1 MTTRTTMLLSLL
13 GLALTATVGGYAHAD
28 AAPSPQPISIYLDG
42 QQLQPETRPLNIGGT
57 VLVPMR
63 GLFEAQGAELS
74 WNNASKTVTAV
85 KGGTALTYT
94 LGSSTALLNGKTTQ
108 LTVPGQLSQG
118 YSMIPLRFVSEALGS
133 EVSWEPA
140 SGSVLISSASAYE
153 TSVTW
158 GVNLRSTPDA
168 GSSAASLGLLPAGS
182 KVHVI
187 REVDALWLEV
197 RTADHMR
204 GYVSSKPKF
213 TDYRSPSLLQK
224 QGEALIASGK
234 KYLNTPYEFGASPDQ
249 TNTFDCSSFVK
260 RVFGDTLGIELP
272 RVSYD
277 QAQEG
282 RKVGLDELRTGDLL
296 FFTARGL
303 DIGHVAI
310 YAGNNR
316 ILHTYSKEQGVH
328 MEDFSSKWKQRFV
341 TARRIL

>member
-108 LTVPGQLSQG
+108 LAVPGQLSQG

-158 GVNLRSTPDA
+158 GSTCAAPRMPGAVRLAWACCPPEARSM
-168 GSSAASLGLLPAGS
+168 SS
-182 KVHVI
+182 
-187 REVDALWLEV
+187 V
-197 RTADHMR
+197 RLM
-204 GYVSSKPKF
+204 
-213 TDYRSPSLLQK
+213 PSGWRCGPQ
-224 QGEALIASGK
+224 I
-234 KYLNTPYEFGASPDQ
+234 
-249 TNTFDCSSFVK
+249 
-260 RVFGDTLGIELP
+260 I
-272 RVSYD
+272 
-277 QAQEG
+277 
-282 RKVGLDELRTGDLL
+282 
-296 FFTARGL
+296 
-303 DIGHVAI
+303 
-310 YAGNNR
+310 
-316 ILHTYSKEQGVH
+316 
-328 MEDFSSKWKQRFV
+328 
-341 TARRIL
+341 